1 MAHIIK
7 RNNAK
12 IVLRNPAEKAKRYAR
27 QLKTGRVAET
37 GKKLSVEDRCY
48 RGGYLDARKD
58 NARAYNHLWGKKN
71 RRKKK

>member
-7 RNNAK
+7 RKNTK

-37 GKKLSVEDRCY
+37 GKKLSDGDRRY

-58 NARAYNHLWGKKN
+58 NAKAFKHN
-71 RRKKK
+71 KKKQ